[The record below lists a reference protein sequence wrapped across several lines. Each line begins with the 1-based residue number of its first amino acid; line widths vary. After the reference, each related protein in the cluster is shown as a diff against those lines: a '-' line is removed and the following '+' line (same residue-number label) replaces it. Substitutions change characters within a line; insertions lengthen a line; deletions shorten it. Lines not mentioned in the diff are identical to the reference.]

1 MHSRSPPFRRQ
12 EGVGLVEVLVAA
24 AILSLTVGGTILAA
38 SRWVKTTSG
47 TSMRN
52 DGSQINS
59 SVMELAAYNPDATWV
74 ASQLPATD
82 AGNTSYTISALVTTS
97 VGTASA
103 TQILAGTAWQDAD
116 GDGSQI
122 NPSLQYEG
130 TVLAETWNQTIADL
144 VSATPSPGPESSPSP
159 EPEPDPEPEP
169 EPDPAPEPEPDPEPE
184 PEPDPEPEP
193 EPEPSWDGSIS
204 VVGNALNNPSS
215 VSKFGL
221 ESITNCTFTNNTFS
235 GGSGNPSSS
244 ATKVCTIPTNS
255 VASYVV
261 TFTVTPQAAQ
271 CTGVDSATTGSSST
285 ISLTLS
291 STETTCTVTV
301 DLTKNKT
308 SDIDDCTRGI
318 DISPSSCE
326 S

>member
-1 MHSRSPPFRRQ
+1 MVMKPPPFKKQ

-52 DGSQINS
+52 DGSQING

-74 ASQLPATD
+74 ASQLPTTD
-82 AGNTSYTISALVTTS
+82 ASNTTFTISSLVTTS

-116 GDGSQI
+116 GDGNQV

-159 EPEPDPEPEP
+159 EPEP
-169 EPDPAPEPEPDPEPE
+169 
-184 PEPDPEPEP
+184 
-193 EPEPSWDGSIS
+193 EPEPSPWTAGVQFNVTS
-204 VVGNALNNPSS
+204 N
-215 VSKFGL
+215 
-221 ESITNCTFTNNTFS
+221 
-235 GGSGNPSSS
+235 GGSGKYEYS
-244 ATKVCTIPTNS
+244 
-255 VASYVV
+255 V
-261 TFTVTPQAAQ
+261 TFA
-271 CTGVDSATTGSSST
+271 DGS
-285 ISLTLS
+285 
-291 STETTCTVTV
+291 TCTNPNWWTIWE
-301 DLTKNKT
+301 LYLPN
-308 SDIDDCTRGI
+308 I
-318 DISPSSCE
+318 DIARYIGRIGYRRCLASLMFDNASKPLCSNLEHGCAHLDCHFGCRSKLKPVLAIIFL
-326 S
+326 